1 MLSNFLAD
9 SIFLGRLA
17 QLVQSVCLTSRGS
30 GVRIPQRPPQ
40 TPSVT
45 RQRSPRFFYTG
56 PVHTGLSLSPSCTT
70 NETMRPV
77 AHIHISHMNIAIIV
91 AMTKELE
98 LLLPLLHNTSRTTVN
113 DYTYHTGTIGR
124 HEVTVMQCG
133 IGKVNAAVGTLTL
146 IDTFHPAIIIN
157 TGVAGGTGHGA
168 SIGDVVIASAV
179 AYHDVW
185 CGPGTVPGQAAGCP
199 LYFESPLTPGTIERM
214 GADLR
219 RGVVASGDIFVS
231 RTEEVQHILEVI
243 PEAEAVDMESG
254 AIAQVCHLKNI
265 PFVCMRVISDTP
277 GATHDNIA
285 QYENFWEDAPRH
297 TFDVLHR
304 LLEVL

>member
-1 MLSNFLAD
+1 
-9 SIFLGRLA
+9 
-17 QLVQSVCLTSRGS
+17 
-30 GVRIPQRPPQ
+30 
-40 TPSVT
+40 
-45 RQRSPRFFYTG
+45 
-56 PVHTGLSLSPSCTT
+56 
-70 NETMRPV
+70 
-77 AHIHISHMNIAIIV
+77 MNIAIIV
-91 AMTKELE
+91 AMAKELE

-231 RTEEVQHILEVI
+231 RPEEVQHILEVI
-243 PEAEAVDMESG
+243 PEAVAVDMESG